1 MYAEAK
7 LPLQE
12 NGQNSYVDAGWGWV
26 FFLHKSSKENYGN
39 SSGNPWSKFVYQIV
53 LAYRG
58 VMSHWNRI
66 VSLWLVWSSFP
77 WKIFGQYDDHKYFV
91 ILIAMGEWPD
101 VLTLAE
107 LFSFKKDYYFVQND
121 DHIYLFFCR
130 RIFYGH

>member
-58 VMSHWNRI
+58 VSHTETELSVCGWFD
-66 VSLWLVWSSFP
+66 LAFL
-77 WKIFGQYDDHKYFV
+77 GKYLGNMTITS
-91 ILIAMGEWPD
+91 IL
-101 VLTLAE
+101 L
-107 LFSFKKDYYFVQND
+107 Y
-121 DHIYLFFCR
+121 
-130 RIFYGH
+130 